1 MHKKT
6 VFIAEDEPLARETLR
21 DWILEQPM
29 LALVG
34 EAADGASA
42 LEQINRLKPD
52 VAFMDIQMPELTG
65 LEVLRQLEHLPEI
78 VFTTAF
84 DQYAVTA
91 FELHA
96 VDYLLKPFSRAR
108 FDGAVERLFESP
120 GDEREAG
127 GGDGRTGPGES
138 HAPSGARAALE
149 LATNR
154 DTARLDRILVRD
166 RGRIFP
172 LSVNEIEYMKADAK
186 YTAIVAR
193 GKTFLV
199 RIGISELEARLDPS
213 RFVRIHRSAL
223 VNLDYVESMQ
233 ADDQSQLQLLMKDG
247 STLVASRDGS
257 KMLRDMAI

>member
-1 MHKKT
+1 MQKKT
-6 VFIAEDEPLARETLR
+6 VLIAEDEPLARETLR
-21 DWILEQPM
+21 DWIAEQPM

-42 LEQINRLKPD
+42 LEQINRIKPD
-52 VAFMDIQMPELTG
+52 VVFMDIQMPEMTG
-65 LEVLRQLEHLPEI
+65 LEVLRRLEHLPEI

-91 FELHA
+91 FELNA

-108 FDGAVERLFESP
+108 FDAAVERLMEP
-120 GDEREAG
+120 GDAG
-127 GGDGRTGPGES
+127 GAADMGE
-138 HAPSGARAALE
+138 ARAALGMASSRE
-149 LATNR
+149 VTL
-154 DTARLDRILVRD
+154 LDRILVRD

-172 LSVNEIEYMKADAK
+172 LAAAEIEYLKADAK

-223 VNLDYVESMQ
+223 VNLDFVESMQ
-233 ADDQSQLQLLMKDG
+233 ADEQSQLQLHMKDG
-247 STLVASRDGS
+247 SVLVASRDGS
-257 KMLRDMAI
+257 KMLRDMSI